1 MASAAESLENF
12 SIAGPAVAI
21 LTDAMKKSLR
31 FTLLLV
37 VAFALPAAADE
48 WSIGGGTGAFV
59 FGDFVRRTLL
69 PTIGNSNPSPSV
81 IKLTGKTR
89 PGILADVERDFSDRF
104 AVRLEG
110 SFTNAR
116 VAVRD
121 EGGSEVGLDAGK
133 LDVSTFMLPLVVR
146 INPHGAI
153 RFHLLGGPAY
163 AIYHVKQTTGTT
175 QVPLFSGT
183 RNRWGF
189 AGGAGVDWW
198 FGPKLAAEGQV
209 TDIDTASPFEKSD
222 FAAAALVKIP
232 RTHNVHTTLG
242 LRWRF

>member
-1 MASAAESLENF
+1 MPDAANTSETF
-12 SIAGPAVAI
+12 SFTGAAVAI
-21 LTDAMKKSLR
+21 LTDAMKKSFR
-31 FTLLLV
+31 FTLLLL
-37 VAFALPAAADE
+37 VAFALPAAAQE
-48 WSIGGGTGAFV
+48 WSVGGGTGAFV

-69 PTIGNSNPSPSV
+69 PTTGNSNASPSQ

-89 PGILADVERDFSDRF
+89 PGILADVERDFGDHF
-104 AVRLEG
+104 GVRLEG
-110 SFTNAR
+110 SFTHAR

-133 LDVSTFMLPLVVR
+133 LDVSTFMLPLVIR
-146 INPHGAI
+146 INPRGSL
-153 RFHLLGGPAY
+153 RFHVLGGPAY
-163 AIYHVKQTTGTT
+163 AIYHVRQTLGISE
-175 QVPLFSGT
+175 VPLFPGT

-189 AGGAGVDWW
+189 AAGAGVGWW
-198 FGPKLAAEGQV
+198 FSNRVAAEGQV

-242 LRWRF
+242 LRLRF

>member
-1 MASAAESLENF
+1 MASAAESLETF
-12 SIAGPAVAI
+12 SIPGPAVAI
-21 LTDAMKKSLR
+21 LTDAMKKSMR
-31 FTLLLV
+31 FTLLLL
-37 VAFALPAAADE
+37 VAFALPAAADQ

-69 PTIGNSNPSPSV
+69 PTTGNSNPSPSV

-89 PGILADVERDFSDRF
+89 PGILADIERDFSDRF
-104 AVRLEG
+104 ALRLEG

-121 EGGSEVGLDAGK
+121 EGGSEVGLNAGK

-146 INPHGAI
+146 INPHGAL

-163 AIYHVKQTTGTT
+163 AIYHVRQTTGIS
-175 QVPLFSGT
+175 QIPLFSGT

-198 FGPKLAAEGQV
+198 FGPKLAAEGQI